1 MSGHWVRLELTV
13 RTFDSARFTPY
24 VDRCRAAGFSFT
36 TLAQLG
42 DAEDERRS
50 LYELN
55 KECSADI
62 PERGRFH
69 SYAAYTR
76 LRFAVPSY
84 DPAGIIVAR
93 DQDGAW
99 AGMAATSLHLSDGFA
114 FNEMTG
120 VRAAHRGRGL
130 SLAMKT
136 LGIAFAD
143 AHGAP
148 VIRTIHHPANA
159 PAIAMNR
166 ALGYVD
172 ANWHQ
177 PTP

>member
-13 RTFDSARFTPY
+13 RTFHSARFTPY

-36 TLAQLG
+36 TLARLG

-55 KECSADI
+55 KECSAGI
-62 PERGRFH
+62 PEQGVFH
-69 SYAAYTR
+69 SYDAYTR

-93 DQDGAW
+93 DQDGTW
-99 AGMAATSLHLSDGFA
+99 VGMAATSLHLSDGFA

-120 VRAAHRGRGL
+120 VRGRGI

-143 AHGAP
+143 EHGAP
-148 VIRTIHHPANA
+148 VIRTIHHPANTS
-159 PAIAMNR
+159 AIAMNR
-166 ALGYVD
+166 TLGYMD

-177 PTP
+177 ETP